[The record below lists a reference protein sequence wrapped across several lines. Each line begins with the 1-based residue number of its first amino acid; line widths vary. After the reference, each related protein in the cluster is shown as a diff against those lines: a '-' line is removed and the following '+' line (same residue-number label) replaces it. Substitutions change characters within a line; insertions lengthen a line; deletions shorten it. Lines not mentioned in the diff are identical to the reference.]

1 MKSTNKNK
9 ASKVAIQFM
18 IDRAREKRRKA
29 K

>member
-1 MKSTNKNK
+1 MKATTKNK

-18 IDRAREKRRKA
+18 LDRAKRRREKA